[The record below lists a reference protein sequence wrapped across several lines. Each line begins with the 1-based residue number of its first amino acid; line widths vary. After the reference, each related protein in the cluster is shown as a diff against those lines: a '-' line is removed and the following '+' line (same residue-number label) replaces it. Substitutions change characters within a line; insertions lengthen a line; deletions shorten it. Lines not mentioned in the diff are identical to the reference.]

1 MITKPKKKLK
11 FSFSKMVEKTI
22 DIKEFEIISQ
32 IGKGQFGIVYKVLE
46 RSTQNF
52 FAAKVIQN
60 FDSDID
66 REIKSMMIITN
77 PTIIQFH
84 GLSLNDFFDQNK
96 HTIIMEYA
104 ERGSLLNILENVKKG
119 SAPDGYDNTIRQ
131 IILIGI
137 SYGMMLLSRKKI
149 VHRDIKPDNIILDRD
164 FYPKIT
170 DFGLAKKLDL
180 NITNTAVGTP
190 LYMSPEVIDE
200 KDYSEK
206 SDVYAFGILMYQIV
220 TDEEPFS
227 ELGKKITSF
236 QLQKKVIE
244 GERPKFHF
252 PIKPFLKNL
261 IEKCWSDNPS
271 NRPTFKEIYYKLA
284 FNQENPINEYNL
296 DNKYYLEDVDLYSI
310 QLYVDYLKANT
321 ADHDLASPKVIKMKE
336 KYIDLTKMIESKENS
351 NEIISEILPQIK
363 LLIDEEN
370 KIFIDECDVEIIYK
384 EKIRCIVELYKKSL
398 EIRSKIEIPIDNFEE
413 TTKLQNHYNIIL
425 AEYRNYLSSF
435 NGRYIES
442 INKANEEIQNK
453 RVNEINKLM
462 ANIETLKTEEDKQ
475 LAASQIK
482 RLQFEKL
489 LFIENKQQE
498 KKEILKKDKS
508 QKAIL
513 FKEIA
518 QLKKEIE
525 KARDEYNTLFFNL
538 KKQNKF

>member
-1 MITKPKKKLK
+1 M
-11 FSFSKMVEKTI
+11 
-22 DIKEFEIISQ
+22 
-32 IGKGQFGIVYKVLE
+32 
-46 RSTQNF
+46 
-52 FAAKVIQN
+52 
-60 FDSDID
+60 
-66 REIKSMMIITN
+66 
-77 PTIIQFH
+77 
-84 GLSLNDFFDQNK
+84 
-96 HTIIMEYA
+96 
-104 ERGSLLNILENVKKG
+104 
-119 SAPDGYDNTIRQ
+119 
-131 IILIGI
+131 
-137 SYGMMLLSRKKI
+137 
-149 VHRDIKPDNIILDRD
+149 
-164 FYPKIT
+164 
-170 DFGLAKKLDL
+170 
-180 NITNTAVGTP
+180 
-190 LYMSPEVIDE
+190 
-200 KDYSEK
+200 
-206 SDVYAFGILMYQIV
+206 
-220 TDEEPFS
+220 
-227 ELGKKITSF
+227 
-236 QLQKKVIE
+236 
-244 GERPKFHF
+244 
-252 PIKPFLKNL
+252 
-261 IEKCWSDNPS
+261 
-271 NRPTFKEIYYKLA
+271 
-284 FNQENPINEYNL
+284 
-296 DNKYYLEDVDLYSI
+296 
-310 QLYVDYLKANT
+310 
-321 ADHDLASPKVIKMKE
+321 ASPKVIKMKE
-336 KYIDLTKMIESKENS
+336 KYIDLIKMIESKENS

-538 KKQNKF
+538 KKTK

>member
-1 MITKPKKKLK
+1 
-11 FSFSKMVEKTI
+11 
-22 DIKEFEIISQ
+22 
-32 IGKGQFGIVYKVLE
+32 
-46 RSTQNF
+46 
-52 FAAKVIQN
+52 
-60 FDSDID
+60 
-66 REIKSMMIITN
+66 
-77 PTIIQFH
+77 
-84 GLSLNDFFDQNK
+84 
-96 HTIIMEYA
+96 
-104 ERGSLLNILENVKKG
+104 
-119 SAPDGYDNTIRQ
+119 
-131 IILIGI
+131 
-137 SYGMMLLSRKKI
+137 
-149 VHRDIKPDNIILDRD
+149 
-164 FYPKIT
+164 
-170 DFGLAKKLDL
+170 
-180 NITNTAVGTP
+180 
-190 LYMSPEVIDE
+190 
-200 KDYSEK
+200 
-206 SDVYAFGILMYQIV
+206 
-220 TDEEPFS
+220 
-227 ELGKKITSF
+227 
-236 QLQKKVIE
+236 
-244 GERPKFHF
+244 
-252 PIKPFLKNL
+252 
-261 IEKCWSDNPS
+261 
-271 NRPTFKEIYYKLA
+271 
-284 FNQENPINEYNL
+284 
-296 DNKYYLEDVDLYSI
+296 
-310 QLYVDYLKANT
+310 
-321 ADHDLASPKVIKMKE
+321 
-336 KYIDLTKMIESKENS
+336 MIESKENS

-538 KKQNKF
+538 KKTK